1 LYGLKAITVHNGWAM
16 ALAGALIVFSGLV
29 VLSFVISQLHKVLM
43 FFEKK
48 SVDVQ
53 QETEIPAIAPPED
66 TPGFLLP
73 KSFPTD
79 INEIVRLYS
88 PLVEALGES
97 FYLSELHEILRKN
110 DFPHPHMTL
119 TALRE
124 SKILISD
131 GDGVFI
137 WNPPIEN
144 DDNEKNEG

>member
-1 LYGLKAITVHNGWAM
+1 M

-29 VLSFVISQLHKVLM
+29 LLSFVISQLHKVLM

-48 SVDVQ
+48 PVAVQ
-53 QETEIPAIAPPED
+53 QDTEIPAFDPPED

-73 KSFPTD
+73 KPFPAD

-88 PLVEALGES
+88 PLVEALGET
-97 FYLSELHEILRKN
+97 FYLSALYESLRKS
-110 DFPHPHMTL
+110 DFPHPHITL

-124 SKILISD
+124 SKILIPD
-131 GDGVFI
+131 GDGVFT
-137 WNPPIEN
+137 WNPPTEN

>member
-1 LYGLKAITVHNGWAM
+1 LYGLKAISVHNGWAM

-48 SVDVQ
+48 SVGVQ
-53 QETEIPAIAPPED
+53 QDLEIPAVEPPED

-73 KSFPTD
+73 KPFPAD
-79 INEIVRLYS
+79 INEIVRLYN

-97 FYLSELHEILRKN
+97 FYLSDLYEILRKN
-110 DFPHPHMTL
+110 DFPHPHITL
-119 TALRE
+119 TELRE
-124 SKILISD
+124 SKILIPG
-131 GDGVFI
+131 GDGVFT
-137 WNPPIEN
+137 WNPPTEN